1 MGYIYIL
8 EKNETRLT
16 CKDKRGQFSTSE
28 MWPTGSESKQVL
40 FLSEKLP
47 TQTQTLA
54 SIEAGY
60 LREGERK
67 NSHPQNTFSEEL

>member
-1 MGYIYIL
+1 
-8 EKNETRLT
+8 
-16 CKDKRGQFSTSE
+16 